1 MFLEGDKFMNYNNI
15 KDIKINSINHKD
27 FSLKRLNQSFE
38 KHINLEEYKKS
49 DILAYWINDFAN
61 YHDDEKSF
69 DFTKLKRYKRGDIIK
84 ANLGFNVGRRI
95 RWIALLH
102 CAQQR

>member
-1 MFLEGDKFMNYNNI
+1 MYNTNNI
-15 KDIKINSINHKD
+15 NIKIKSMNHKD

-38 KHINLEEYKKS
+38 KHIDLEEYKKS

-69 DFTKLKRYKRGDIIK
+69 DPTKLKRYKRGDIIK

-95 RWIALLH
+95 RWITLLH
-102 CAQQR
+102 CTQ

>member
-1 MFLEGDKFMNYNNI
+1 MNNSNNNI
-15 KDIKINSINHKD
+15 EEIKMNSINHKD
-27 FSLKRLNQSFE
+27 LCLKRLNQSFK
-38 KHINLEEYKKS
+38 KHIDAEEYKKS

-69 DFTKLKRYKRGDIIK
+69 DSTKLKRYKRGDIIK

-102 CAQQR
+102 CTQ

>member
-1 MFLEGDKFMNYNNI
+1 MNANKSNI
-15 KDIKINSINHKD
+15 KEQAINNKN
-27 FSLKRLNQSFE
+27 FSLQKLNQCFQ

-61 YHDDEKSF
+61 YHDNEKTF
-69 DFTKLKRYKRGDIIK
+69 DSTKLKRYKRGDIIK

-95 RWIALLH
+95 RWITLLY
-102 CAQQR
+102 CAQ